1 MAIAPKALLVG
12 GPRDLPD
19 RIVPI
24 MPSGLEIKIS
34 HRGGY
39 EHFRPTPRTEET
51 PEGALPVYEWVDRTK
66 VAE

>member
-1 MAIAPKALLVG
+1 MAIAPKAYLVG
-12 GPRDLPD
+12 GPSDLPD

-24 MPSGLEIKIS
+24 APSGLEIKIS

-39 EHFRPTPRTEET
+39 EHFKPTARTEDT